1 MDRLEDVLA
10 EFRGQAA
17 VLRHNGHATQAASME
32 AVCDAVAD
40 SMVDYLTLLTE
51 EQAMSRS
58 GRGTE
63 FLRSRFPAWESAGLA
78 FRDGRRRKYR
88 AVIVPTRPNLDA
100 ARAEA
105 MRDARGAA

>member
-1 MDRLEDVLA
+1 MTRLEEVLA
-10 EFRGQAA
+10 DHRGQAA
-17 VLRHNGHATQAASME
+17 VLRHNGHPIQAASVE
-32 AVCDAVAD
+32 AVCDAVAA

-58 GRGTE
+58 GRGTD

-78 FRDGRRRKYR
+78 FREGRRRQYR
-88 AVIVPTRPNLDA
+88 ALIVPPRPNLDA